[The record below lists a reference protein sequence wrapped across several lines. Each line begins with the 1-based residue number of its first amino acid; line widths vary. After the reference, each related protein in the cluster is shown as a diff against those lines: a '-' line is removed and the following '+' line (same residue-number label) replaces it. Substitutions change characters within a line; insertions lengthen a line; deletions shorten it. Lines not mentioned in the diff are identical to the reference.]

1 MIDIPSAQLP
11 SSSGINGLEVLRAD
25 GFCGFFAETPSFC
38 QSQLALNP
46 RQPRSIE
53 IAMAC

>member
-1 MIDIPSAQLP
+1 M
-11 SSSGINGLEVLRAD
+11 EVLRAD